1 MRISDW
7 SSDVCSS
14 DLRIRIPMSFDLDW
28 QKPTPLV
35 EREWR
40 LGICERLDEQGN
52 VLTPLDHD
60 SLRSAVEK
68 LRRDG
73 IEAAAVCFLHSYRNG
88 AHEKAVGDYL
98 AEQLPD
104 LYVSLSHDVLPEIL
118 EFERTSTTV
127 VNAYVA
133 PLIARYLKI
142 LRIGRA
148 HV

>member
-1 MRISDW
+1 MFF
-7 SSDVCSS
+7 
-14 DLRIRIPMSFDLDW
+14 LMIRRPPRSTRTDTRFPYTTLF
-28 QKPTPLV
+28 
-35 EREWR
+35 RS
-40 LGICERLDEQGN
+40 LDEQGN

-88 AHEKAVGDYL
+88 AHEKAVGEYL
-98 AEQLPD
+98 AAQLPD

-133 PLIARYLKI
+133 PLIARYLKV
-142 LRIGRA
+142 LQIGRA

>member
-52 VLTPLDHD
+52 VLIPLDHD
-60 SLRSAVEK
+60 SLQSAVEK
-68 LRRDG
+68 LRQDG
-73 IEAAAVCFLHSYRNG
+73 IEAVAVCFLHSYRNG

-98 AEQLPD
+98 AAQLPD

-118 EFERTSTTV
+118 EFERTSTRSEEHTSE
-127 VNAYVA
+127 
-133 PLIARYLKI
+133 LKS
-142 LRIGRA
+142 LMRSSN
-148 HV
+148 